1 MRAMEH
7 ATGEPRARVLV
18 ADDDP
23 LMRRLLR
30 TFLGTRD
37 DLHLV
42 GEAPDGRAALALA
55 ATLEPDVVVLDQG
68 MPGLDGLGAAQAIRA
83 AVPAC
88 RIVMFSG
95 HDDAEALEDARAA
108 GADRYVEKHGGL
120 DGLADAVL
128 AVRATPRAA

>member
-1 MRAMEH
+1 MVAMEH
-7 ATGEPRARVLV
+7 GLSEPRARVLV

-30 TFLGTRD
+30 TVLGARE
-37 DLHLV
+37 DLQLV
-42 GEAPDGRAALALA
+42 GEAPDGKAALALA
-55 ATLEPDVVVLDQG
+55 ASLQPDVVVLDHG
-68 MPGLDGLGAAQAIRA
+68 MPGLDGLGAARAIRA

-88 RIVMFSG
+88 RIVIFSG
-95 HDDAEALEDARAA
+95 FDDEDTVEDARAA

-128 AVRATPRAA
+128 ALS